1 MFAQREPGES
11 IVDSNCNHAW
21 TRPHTIV
28 HHIDWCD
35 LSKQCFANQE
45 FQSVSNP
52 GNSSYSNSLTPYRD
66 ARKHH
71 IRVHDEDEVQDLL
84 EFNRVALLWR
94 RVQGCW
100 ILKLRNHFNCA
111 ALLSRGLQDFWILKL
126 RNHQRDSLAHNGK
139 HNDIS

>member
-1 MFAQREPGES
+1 M
-11 IVDSNCNHAW
+11 
-21 TRPHTIV
+21 
-28 HHIDWCD
+28 
-35 LSKQCFANQE
+35 
-45 FQSVSNP
+45 SNP

-100 ILKLRNHFNCA
+100 ILKLRNQIAQLFHREGCKTF
-111 ALLSRGLQDFWILKL
+111 GY
-126 RNHQRDSLAHNGK
+126 
-139 HNDIS
+139 